1 MQQSSQNELIKYA
14 YTSSGVDIDKADE
27 IIKNISNKFK
37 MNNLQNFAGLYS
49 SDLFKDYR
57 FFSCCDGIGS
67 KIIPLIE
74 RGLSETIA
82 TDLVA
87 MNLND
92 LITTGAKPMFFLDY
106 IASNNLEGDII
117 QNTIENLKIVLN
129 KYNCSLL
136 GGEISE
142 LSCLIKE
149 NYFDI
154 AGFIV
159 GLAKKEDIL
168 DKNNVIKGDIIVAY
182 PSNGIHSNGFSLIR
196 KLHSNKILDNEL
208 FEKCLKPTKIY
219 ADLIYSLNQKK
230 LIKSAANI
238 TGGGIYTNLSRSINN
253 NLKLKLDYNSIPSQE
268 IFEFLKKN
276 IEINECYRVFNMGVG
291 FCIICA
297 KADVNKVLELSS
309 EHNPFVL
316 GEIE

>member
-1 MQQSSQNELIKYA
+1 MQQLFQNELIKYD
-14 YTSSGVDIDKADE
+14 YKSSGVDIDKADE

-268 IFEFLKKN
+268 IFEFLNKN

>member
-1 MQQSSQNELIKYA
+1 MQQLFQNELIKYD
-14 YTSSGVDIDKADE
+14 YKSSGVDIDKADE

-82 TDLVA
+82 ADLVA

-182 PSNGIHSNGFSLIR
+182 PSVGIHSNGFSLIR
-196 KLHSNKILDNEL
+196 KMHSNKILDNEL

-219 ADLIYSLNQKK
+219 ADLIYNLNQKK

-309 EHNPFVL
+309 EHNPFIL